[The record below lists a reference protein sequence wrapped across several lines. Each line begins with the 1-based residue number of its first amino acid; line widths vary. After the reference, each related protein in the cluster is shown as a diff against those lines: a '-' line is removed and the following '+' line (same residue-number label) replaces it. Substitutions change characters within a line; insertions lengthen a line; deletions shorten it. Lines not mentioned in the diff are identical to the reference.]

1 MAETAV
7 GLFEDASIAEA
18 VVDSLRAHGFPSNGI
33 RVVAAPHGTMN
44 GSNGAGSNGS
54 KSDGAGDFITL
65 FSKDQRAIG
74 VPEAASSAYLS
85 ALRQGNAL
93 VYATGTRQQ
102 ATEAVT
108 IMDEFAAIEIE
119 AIAGSAPSGARSGG
133 FRSDGKTP
141 VTGSSDLGTINPEGR
156 LPESQVT
163 IGEHEHSYT
172 THASRA
178 KKEGARVFSW

>member
-18 VVDSLRAHGFPSNGI
+18 VVGSLRAHGFPSNGI
-33 RVVAAPHGTMN
+33 RVVAAPDGTMHGLN
-44 GSNGAGSNGS
+44 GSNKAGSNG
-54 KSDGAGDFITL
+54 DGEFITL
-65 FSKDQRAIG
+65 FSKDQRAMG
-74 VPEAASSAYLS
+74 VPETFSSSYLN
-85 ALRQGNAL
+85 ALGRGNAL
-93 VYATGTRQQ
+93 VYATGTRDQ
-102 ATEAVT
+102 AAEAVT

-119 AIAGSAPSGARSGG
+119 ETAGSGPTGSASGG
-133 FRSDGKTP
+133 LRPNGKAS
-141 VTGSSDLGTINPEGR
+141 VTGSGDLGTINPEGR